1 MEFYALLKGVPVRK
15 KTIAA
20 RKLAE
25 KVIHF
30 SIISGLLNKKMQDL
44 LLISVNVFYMKRPE
58 IMLK

>member
-25 KVIHF
+25 KVELA
-30 SIISGLLNKKMQDL
+30 GDA
-44 LLISVNVFYMKRPE
+44 
-58 IMLK
+58 